1 MKDKKNGYIYYDSHK
16 KTEKEIL
23 RNVAW
28 TSLFHWVYAMV
39 AIFIIVFIVVGFFFR
54 VFSVDGESMK
64 PTFNDNDLLLVSIY
78 DTESVQSG
86 DIVVADLS
94 DNEEIIIVKRV
105 VATENQTVEIDYK
118 TQTLTVDGVVVE
130 EDYISEMSYAPLNE
144 ISYPYTVP
152 EGHVFLMG
160 DNRIDSR
167 DSRNK
172 NVKAVPVEK
181 IRGKVAARL
190 YPFSDAVF
198 FGW

>member
-118 TQTLTVDGVVVE
+118 TQTLMVDGVVVE

-181 IRGKVAARL
+181 IRGKVAARF

>member
-94 DNEEIIIVKRV
+94 DNEEIIIVKRI
-105 VATENQTVEIDYK
+105 VATEKQTVEIDYK

-181 IRGKVAARL
+181 IRGKVAARF